1 MRAWILVLIGSLLLG
16 SVIGAAAPAT
26 WTFRWTDGALL
37 GLALYAAALR
47 RYVDRR
53 EACAVWDGGATRDAS
68 ATRRGTLAASYE
80 LVLTMLPGL
89 LFRTALFAAILAL
102 QATLCFDLIPNADVR
117 RGFVVLSAWVV
128 MLSVIDTGT
137 TEASRPL
144 SR

>member
-16 SVIGAAAPAT
+16 AAIGAAAPAT

-53 EACAVWDGGATRDAS
+53 EARAVRDGGVAR
-68 ATRRGTLAASYE
+68 SYE
-80 LVLTMLPGL
+80 LVRTMLPGL

-137 TEASRPL
+137 NEASRPL